1 MIKNYEVLKEIKN
14 NVFLVKDLKDNQ
26 LVIKQYSKNQS
37 QYTSIY
43 LHEIEALKKLQH
55 PNIIKIEHNEEDD
68 KNYYILFQYIA
79 GKNFVDSFSNLNID
93 KSKCNFFKSTIK
105 ILETLDYIHTH
116 NFIHKDIKP
125 SNIIIDYNNNPFIL
139 DFGTTTISNT
149 FTRTQQELSLWYASP
164 EQKNNQEV
172 DITTDLYSFGI
183 TLLETITDRD
193 DFEKFTN
200 HSISIDRLI
209 NNIIVFGDAIDE
221 EIKNIIRKL
230 TYQDKYQRY
239 QRAKEVIV
247 DFRRLLEFLN
257 CENIYELNI
266 SDDVKKQLEEDF
278 NKSSWDI
285 LEFIKN
291 KINTEVKYIE
301 YGRDRDDR
309 DEIKLA
315 TADFIFYCGIKSEQ
329 HFYVFRYSQRVP
341 ESVKQYGHIIDD
353 YFILTNG
360 YPKKSYNYTSEL
372 VDKLERLNKQKL
384 KKANEDNEKK
394 SILDKTEKQL
404 KIEREIL
411 DKKNISL
418 FAKKID
424 NGHKKGKKE
433 LIVEIVNVSNIEIT
447 KEHLKDSTKD
457 EEFIHRLFED
467 GFIDD
472 PNNQNVIKLLNNLIE
487 NYFFEKNR
495 KDISKKLFGELP
507 RDKKEKTDIKKIE
520 DLLTSKYKEKT
531 TNFEKLIFNAK
542 RLFDMYPDY
551 LIKQKEQD
559 KFFTINDDVI
569 VEDIKKNNKFNEKFT
584 VKNIKIPEKQ
594 IILTYEKELS
604 TIPDELKI
612 SFDYDRNTGVL
623 KKQEFSIKDL
633 KRNNTTIEN
642 LLSKISNPNTLA
654 PKREIPKCKN
664 YFNEKIDEN
673 QQEAV
678 DKATSLEN
686 GEYLIIQGP
695 PGTGKTTVIT
705 EIINQILSKNKLAK
719 ILVTSQSNQAV
730 DNVLEKICESEE
742 KIVRF
747 GNDKSKL
754 SDIAKKYHEEAVFDK
769 YLQTVKKRLENNNT
783 NYFIQNECL
792 DQLHKKWKN
801 QVLQADDEL
810 KTLLFKKIRVIF
822 GTLVGISSWQD
833 FRAVEFD
840 YIIVD
845 EAGRATLPELMIPL
859 RRAKKFILVGDHKQL
874 PPIVDDEI
882 VAQMKE
888 YNKKDLETTLFEELY
903 KKIEHKDFKHFLK
916 FNYRSHKSIAKI
928 YSDTFYNRE
937 IETKDSLLREHG
949 LNFDKKVYF
958 YSTSK
963 LDNRFDK
970 QAGTGKRN
978 DTNRDEIIK
987 ILIEIEKQTK
997 ENNIKKSVG
1006 IITPYLAQRDNIRS
1020 KFGQIKNDL
1029 SMLNIEINSV
1039 DAFQGSDRD
1048 IIIYDIVRS
1057 QNDTKVNI
1065 EFIADE
1071 KRLNVA
1077 LSRTKELL
1085 FIVGDAN
1092 FIYNVTIK
1100 DKNNPFKEIIEI
1112 LNKDKHNYEIKE
1124 LKNEK

>member
-1 MIKNYEVLKEIKN
+1 MIKKYEVLKEIKS
-14 NVFLVKDLKDNQ
+14 NVYLVKDFKDNQ
-26 LVIKQYSKNQS
+26 LVVKQYPKNES

-43 LHEIEALKKLQH
+43 LYEIETLKKLQH
-55 PNIIKIEHNEEDD
+55 PNIVKIEHNEEDD

-79 GKNFVDSFSNLNID
+79 GKNFVDNFSNLNTD
-93 KSKCNFFKSTIK
+93 KLKCDFLKSIIK
-105 ILETLDYIHTH
+105 VLETLDYIHTH
-116 NFIHKDIKP
+116 NFIHKDIKA
-125 SNIIIDYNNNPFIL
+125 SNIIVDYNNNPFIL
-139 DFGTTTISNT
+139 DFGTTAISNT
-149 FTRTQQELSLWYASP
+149 ITRTQQDLSLWYASP

-172 DITTDLYSFGI
+172 DVSTDLYSFGI
-183 TLLETITDRD
+183 TLIETLTRRD
-193 DFEKFTN
+193 EFERFTKN
-200 HSISIDRLI
+200 SISIDELI
-209 NNIIVFGDAIDE
+209 NNIMVFSDGINE
-221 EIKNIIRKL
+221 EMKNIIKKL
-230 TYQDKYQRY
+230 TYKNKHERY
-239 QRAKEVIV
+239 QRAKEVII
-247 DFRRLLEFLN
+247 DIKRLLKFFDCGDTYKL
-257 CENIYELNI
+257 ELNDKVKEQIQNDYRLSPWDINDFIEKKLSEEICYVQFDIDKYENNEIRIAI
-266 SDDVKKQLEEDF
+266 SDFVLYCA
-278 NKSSWDI
+278 I
-285 LEFIKN
+285 
-291 KINTEVKYIE
+291 
-301 YGRDRDDR
+301 R
-309 DEIKLA
+309 DEHF
-315 TADFIFYCGIKSEQ
+315 FIVRYTQISSSVE
-329 HFYVFRYSQRVP
+329 YVKENGF
-341 ESVKQYGHIIDD
+341 IIDD
-353 YFILTNG
+353 RFTFNSNLNHSTTHSLVE
-360 YPKKSYNYTSEL
+360 KL
-372 VDKLERLNKQKL
+372 VDL
-384 KKANEDNEKK
+384 KKENDKKYIVEKEKK
-394 SILDKTEKQL
+394 SFLDKTDTQL
-404 KIEREIL
+404 KIERAIL

-418 FAKKID
+418 YAQQLN

-433 LIVEIVNVSNIEIT
+433 LIVKIVNLSNIEIK

-457 EEFIHRLFED
+457 EEFVHRLFED

-472 PNNQNVIKLLNNLIE
+472 PNNQDLLKLLNKLTE

-507 RDKKEKTDIKKIE
+507 KNKKEKTNIKNIE
-520 DLLTSKYKEKT
+520 DLLISKYAEKKS
-531 TNFEKLIFNAK
+531 NFKKLIFNAQ

-551 LIKQKEQD
+551 LIKQKEED
-559 KFFTINDDVI
+559 KFFSINDDLI
-569 VEDIKKNNKFNEKFT
+569 IESIEKNSKFNEKFT
-584 VKNIKIPEKQ
+584 VKNINTPKKQ
-594 IILTYEKELS
+594 ITLTYSKEIS
-604 TIPDELKI
+604 KIPDELKI

-633 KRNNTTIEN
+633 KSNNTTIEN

-654 PKREIPKCKN
+654 PKREIPKCES
-664 YFNEKIDEN
+664 YFNDEIDEN

-686 GEYLIIQGP
+686 GEYLVIQGP
-695 PGTGKTTVIT
+695 PGTGKTTIIT

-754 SDIAKKYHEEAVFDK
+754 SEIANKYHEEAIFDK
-769 YLQTVKKRLENNNT
+769 YLQTVKKRLDSDNS
-783 NYFIQNECL
+783 NYFIQSECL
-792 DQLHKKWKN
+792 DELHKKWKH

-840 YIIVD
+840 YVIVD

-859 RRAKKFILVGDHKQL
+859 RRAKRFILVGDHKQL

-903 KKIEHKDFKHFLK
+903 NKIEYKDFKHFLK
-916 FNYRSHKSIAKI
+916 FNYRSHGSIAKI
-928 YSDTFYNRE
+928 YSDTFYNSE
-937 IETKDSLLREHG
+937 IETKEFLEREHG

-970 QAGTGKRN
+970 QSGTGKRN

-987 ILIEIEKQTK
+987 ILIEIEKQAQ
-997 ENNIKKSVG
+997 ENNIKKSIG
-1006 IITPYLAQRDNIRS
+1006 IITPYIAQRDNIRS
-1020 KFGQIKNDL
+1020 KFGQIQNDFK
-1029 SMLNIEINSV
+1029 MLNIEINSV
-1039 DAFQGSDRD
+1039 DAFQGSDRN

-1057 QNDTKVNI
+1057 QNDNKVNI

-1085 FIVGDAN
+1085 FIVGDAE
-1092 FIYNVTIK
+1092 FIYNASTK
-1100 DKNNPFKEIIEI
+1100 DRNNPFKVIIEMI
-1112 LNKDKHNYEIKE
+1112 NQDKQNYEIKE